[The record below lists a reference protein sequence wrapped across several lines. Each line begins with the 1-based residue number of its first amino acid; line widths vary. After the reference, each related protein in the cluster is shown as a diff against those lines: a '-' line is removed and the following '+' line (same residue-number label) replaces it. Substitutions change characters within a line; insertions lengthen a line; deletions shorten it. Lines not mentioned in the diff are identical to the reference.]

1 MQRGSKVTSVRVG
14 DPMGWCHPIKIEGIF
29 GRVKER
35 WPDITHFAWKEP
47 ITSPYRERVEQG
59 LPSFEVDGAWPW
71 NEAFFPK
78 PSAITS
84 QDGQ

>member
-1 MQRGSKVTSVRVG
+1 MTIERSTRPTLRVHMCDVFARRNTNRTQMQEIAVWPKVIAR
-14 DPMGWCHPIKIEGIF
+14 
-29 GRVKER
+29 
-35 WPDITHFAWKEP
+35 AQ
-47 ITSPYRERVEQG
+47 EQG

-78 PSAITS
+78 PSAITN